1 MCSSYS
7 AAAKKLQLEV
17 VSAFIS
23 TNVSCL
29 VSIDICLYISVH
41 SRERVGK
48 IRNYSSFYNSINI
61 CAYNQSE
68 VQYDMKHE
76 RLCLGNPATLSR
88 NESKSK
94 CWGDKVR
101 KVKKTLN
108 YSEEYV
114 QFTSRKVEQLISP

>member
-7 AAAKKLQLEV
+7 AEAKKLQPEV
-17 VSAFIS
+17 LSAFIT

-29 VSIDICLYISVH
+29 TSIDICLYISIH
-41 SRERVGK
+41 NRERVGK

-68 VQYDMKHE
+68 VQYDMKRE
-76 RLCLGNPATLSR
+76 RLCLGNPDTLSG

-94 CWGDKVR
+94 CWGDKVHR
-101 KVKKTLN
+101 VRALN
-108 YSEEYV
+108 YSEQYV
-114 QFTSRKVEQLISP
+114 QFTPRKVE